1 MGLNCND
8 DGMLDVNS
16 QILQNDI
23 TLLDE
28 SQDIEKE
35 LIIFSAVRSNSS
47 GEIGKLKDPRRL
59 NTILT
64 RGRRGMIIVGNLQ
77 TLIKNEHWRD
87 WLSWAQYSNII
98 QKC

>member
-1 MGLNCND
+1 
-8 DGMLDVNS
+8 MLDVNS
-16 QILQNDI
+16 QILQSDI
-23 TLLDE
+23 ALLDQ

-35 LIIFSAVRSNSS
+35 LIIFSAIRSNSQ
-47 GEIGKLKDPRRL
+47 GEIGILGDPRRL

-64 RGRRGMIIVGNLQ
+64 RGRRGLIVIGNLQ

-98 QKC
+98 LKL